1 MLSINY
7 QLANLF
13 ITMGELLSAQGAN
26 PHRVRAYKRA
36 AETIAQ
42 LQEDVTKVANRGGL
56 QELPGIGKDLSIK
69 IVEFIQTGTIRAY
82 QELTTPLPKHV
93 QAWLGLPGF
102 TEPIVNDLYFRL
114 GIQTLD
120 DLESLVRSHILR
132 TRPGMTATAEELLPA
147 IDSLR
152 QGHS

>member
-1 MLSINY
+1 MLSTNH
-7 QLANLF
+7 QLANLL
-13 ITMGELLSAQGAN
+13 ITMGELLSTQGAN

-42 LQEDVTKVANRGGL
+42 LNEDVTAIANRGDL
-56 QELPGIGKDLSIK
+56 QELTGIGKDLSTK
-69 IVEFIQTGTIRAY
+69 IVEFIQTGTIRSY
-82 QELTTPLPKHV
+82 QELTTPLPEHV
-93 QAWLGLPGF
+93 QSWVEFPGF

-132 TRPGMTATAEELLPA
+132 TRPGMTATTEELLA
-147 IDSLR
+147 AVHSLR
-152 QGHS
+152 QR

>member
-1 MLSINY
+1 MLSTNH
-7 QLANLF
+7 QLANLL
-13 ITMGELLSAQGAN
+13 ITMGELLSTQGAN

-42 LQEDVTKVANRGGL
+42 LNEDVTAIANRGDL
-56 QELPGIGKDLSIK
+56 QELPGIGKDLSTK
-69 IVEFIQTGTIRAY
+69 IVEFIQTGTIRSY
-82 QELTTPLPKHV
+82 QELTTPLPEHV
-93 QAWLGLPGF
+93 QSWVELPGF

-132 TRPGMTATAEELLPA
+132 TRPGMTTTTEELLA
-147 IDSLR
+147 AVHSLR
-152 QGHS
+152 QR

>member
-1 MLSINY
+1 MLSTNH
-7 QLANLF
+7 QLANLL
-13 ITMGELLSAQGAN
+13 ITMGELLSTQGAN

-42 LQEDVTKVANRGGL
+42 LNEDVTAIANRGDL
-56 QELPGIGKDLSIK
+56 QELTGIGKDLSTK
-69 IVEFIQTGTIRAY
+69 IVEFIQTGTIRSY
-82 QELTTPLPKHV
+82 QELTTPLPEHV
-93 QAWLGLPGF
+93 QSWVELPGF

-132 TRPGMTATAEELLPA
+132 TRPGMTATTEELLA
-147 IDSLR
+147 AVHSLR
-152 QGHS
+152 QR